1 MAPTRRIVLDVLKP
15 HDPEL
20 PEFADQVAGVGGVD
34 AVNVSVIEID
44 KRVSNVKLTLE
55 GENLEYD
62 PIQDAITELGGTIH
76 SIDEVVCGDYIVYEP
91 TTSSLVR
98 PAWLR

>member
-20 PEFADQVAGVGGVD
+20 PEFAGELAEIENVD

-44 KRVSNVKLTLE
+44 KQVSNVKLTLE

-62 PIQDAITELGGTIH
+62 PIQNVVQNLGGTIH
-76 SIDEVVCGDYIVYEP
+76 SIDEVACGDYVVYEP